1 MNTTIL
7 LKLILSHILTDFFL
21 QPNAWIKDKQQ
32 HKAKSKYLY
41 LHGAIAGILTFVF
54 TSEWTISA
62 FILITHILIDL
73 WKLYQNDGL
82 KYFLIDQFLHFIML
96 IISWLW
102 LIDGFQKVFPTIQ
115 KVAELNANWAIIIA
129 YLLCTTPLSFLIEKA
144 TKQWQNEISKEETL
158 LNAGKWIGIA
168 ERILTLTFVL
178 IDKFEP
184 IGFLLAAKSILRF
197 KETDSKKS
205 EYVLI
210 GTLLSFG
217 FSVLIGLIVKKLAL

>member
-82 KYFLIDQFLHFIML
+82 KYFLIDQFLHFIVL

-102 LIDGFQKVFPTIQ
+102 LID
-115 KVAELNANWAIIIA
+115 
-129 YLLCTTPLSFLIEKA
+129 
-144 TKQWQNEISKEETL
+144 
-158 LNAGKWIGIA
+158 
-168 ERILTLTFVL
+168 
-178 IDKFEP
+178 
-184 IGFLLAAKSILRF
+184 
-197 KETDSKKS
+197 
-205 EYVLI
+205 
-210 GTLLSFG
+210 
-217 FSVLIGLIVKKLAL
+217 